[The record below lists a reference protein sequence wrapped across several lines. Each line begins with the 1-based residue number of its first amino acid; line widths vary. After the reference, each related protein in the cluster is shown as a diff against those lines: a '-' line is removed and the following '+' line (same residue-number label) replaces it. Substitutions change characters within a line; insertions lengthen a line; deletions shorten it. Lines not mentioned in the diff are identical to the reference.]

1 MTQQAGACR
10 TGVYTL
16 PARQTRAV
24 NLAGQAGVFPRRA
37 GRHHGCRAR
46 EWIMSKKKEGTV
58 LSLDTEKEKALSNA
72 LSGIARSF
80 GEGAIMRMSE
90 QSRKNIDVIPTGS
103 LAVDVALGIGGLPRG
118 RIVEIYG
125 PESSGKTT
133 LALHAIA
140 NAQKLGGVAVL
151 IDAEHAF
158 DPQYGRKLGIDMDR
172 LYVSQPDYGEQA
184 LDIAESLI
192 HSNAVDIIVVD
203 SVAALVPKAELEG
216 EMGDQQMGLLAR
228 MMSKAMRKLTAACNR
243 SRTCLVMINQV
254 REKIGVMFGNPET
267 TTGGRALK
275 FFASQRIEVRRTTQI
290 KEGEESIG
298 VGAKITVVK
307 NKLAP
312 PFKRCEVEIYFGRGI
327 SYLNDLMT
335 FGLELGLIQRSG
347 NWHTYGDVKL
357 GNGKTNALEFLRDK
371 ANIDLF
377 KKLETEVKAALFA
390 PAEEAAATEAA

>member
-1 MTQQAGACR
+1 M
-10 TGVYTL
+10 
-16 PARQTRAV
+16 
-24 NLAGQAGVFPRRA
+24 N
-37 GRHHGCRAR
+37 
-46 EWIMSKKKEGTV
+46 
-58 LSLDTEKEKALSNA
+58 TEKEKALQNA
-72 LSGIARSF
+72 LAGIARQF
-80 GEGAIMRMSE
+80 GEGSIIRMSE

-103 LAVDVALGIGGLPRG
+103 LAVDVALGVGGLPRG

-133 LALHAIA
+133 LALQAIA
-140 NAQKLGGVAVL
+140 NAQKLGGTAVL

-158 DPQYGRKLGIDMDR
+158 DPVYGRKLGIDMDR

-216 EMGDQQMGLLAR
+216 EMGDTQMGLLAR
-228 MMSKAMRKLTAACNR
+228 MMSKAMRKLTAASNR

-275 FFASQRIEVRRTTQI
+275 FFASQRIEVRRTAQI
-290 KEGEESIG
+290 KSGDESIG
-298 VGAKITVVK
+298 VGARVTVAK

-327 SYLNDLMT
+327 SYLNDLLT
-335 FGLELGLIQRSG
+335 FAVQLGLVQRSG
-347 NWHTYGDVKL
+347 NWHSFGEVKL
-357 GNGKTNALEFLRDK
+357 GNGKANALEFLRDK
-371 ANIDLF
+371 ENRDVF
-377 KKLETEVKAALFA
+377 KKLEAEVKAALF
-390 PAEEAAATEAA
+390 PPEQERDTSAA

>member
-1 MTQQAGACR
+1 M
-10 TGVYTL
+10 
-16 PARQTRAV
+16 AR
-24 NLAGQAGVFPRRA
+24 
-37 GRHHGCRAR
+37 
-46 EWIMSKKKEGTV
+46 KDKEGSVTPIHA
-58 LSLDTEKEKALSNA
+58 EREKALDNA
-72 LSGIARSF
+72 LTGIARNF

-90 QSRKNIDVIPTGS
+90 QSRKQVEVISTGS

-140 NAQKLGGVAVL
+140 NAQRAGGNAVL

-158 DPQYGRKLGIDMDR
+158 DPGYGRKLGIDMDR
-172 LYVSQPDYGEQA
+172 LWVSQPDYGEQA
-184 LDIAESLI
+184 LDIAEALI

-203 SVAALVPKAELEG
+203 SVAALVPRAELEG

-254 REKIGVMFGNPET
+254 REKVGVMFGSPEV

-275 FFASQRIEVRRTTQI
+275 FFASQRIEVRRMAQI
-290 KEGEESIG
+290 KEGEDSIG
-298 VGAKITVVK
+298 VGAKVTVSK

-312 PFKRCEVEIYFGRGI
+312 PFKRAEIEIYFGRGV
-327 SYLNDLMT
+327 SWLNDVLN
-335 FGLELGLIQRSG
+335 FGQQLGLVTKSG
-347 NWHTYGDVKL
+347 NWLSYGEVKL
-357 GNGKTNALEFLRDK
+357 GNGKGNALEFLRDA
-371 ANIDLF
+371 ANKDVRQ
-377 KKLETEVKAALFA
+377 KLESEVKAALFA
-390 PAEEAAATEAA
+390 PTEEAQNQAA

>member
-1 MTQQAGACR
+1 
-10 TGVYTL
+10 
-16 PARQTRAV
+16 
-24 NLAGQAGVFPRRA
+24 
-37 GRHHGCRAR
+37 
-46 EWIMSKKKEGTV
+46 MSKKKDNV
-58 LSLDTEKEKALSNA
+58 LSLNAEKEKALQNA
-72 LSGIARSF
+72 LSGIARQF
-80 GEGAIMRMSE
+80 GEGSIMRMSE
-90 QSRKNIDVIPTGS
+90 QSKKNIDVIPTGS
-103 LAVDVALGIGGLPRG
+103 LAVDVALGVGGLPRG

-133 LALHAIA
+133 LALQAIA
-140 NAQKLGGVAVL
+140 NAQKLGGTAVL

-172 LYVSQPDYGEQA
+172 LWVSQPDYGEQA

-228 MMSKAMRKLTAACNR
+228 MMSKALRKLTAASNR

-275 FFASQRIEVRRTTQI
+275 FFASQRIEVRRTAQI
-290 KEGEESIG
+290 KEGEDSVG
-298 VGAKITVVK
+298 VGARVTVVK

-312 PFKRCEVEIYFGRGI
+312 PFKRCEVEIYFGKGI
-327 SYLNDLMT
+327 SYLNDLLN
-335 FGLELGLIQRSG
+335 FGLQLGLVQRSG
-347 NWHTYGDVKL
+347 NWHSYGEVKL
-357 GNGKTNALEFLRDK
+357 GNGKANALEFLRDK
-371 ANIDLF
+371 GNLDVF
-377 KKLETEVKAALFA
+377 KKLETEVKAALFS
-390 PAEEAAATEAA
+390 PPEEATQAEVA

>member
-1 MTQQAGACR
+1 MASTGSEVMAKKTKSGA
-10 TGVYTL
+10 
-16 PARQTRAV
+16 Q
-24 NLAGQAGVFPRRA
+24 
-37 GRHHGCRAR
+37 
-46 EWIMSKKKEGTV
+46 V
-58 LSLDTEKEKALSNA
+58 LSISAEKEKALENVLA
-72 LSGIARSF
+72 GITRQF
-80 GEGAIMRMSE
+80 GDGSIIRMSE

-103 LAVDVALGIGGLPRG
+103 LAVDVALGVGGLPRG

-133 LALHAIA
+133 LALQAIA
-140 NAQKLGGVAVL
+140 NAQRMGGTAVL

-228 MMSKAMRKLTAACNR
+228 MMSKAMRKLTAASNR
-243 SRTCLVMINQV
+243 SRTCLVLINQV

-267 TTGGRALK
+267 TTGGRAIK
-275 FFASQRIEVRRTTQI
+275 FFASQRIEVRRTAQI
-290 KEGEESIG
+290 KEGDESIG
-298 VGAKITVVK
+298 VGARVTVVK

-312 PFKRCEVEIYFGRGI
+312 PFKRCEVEIYFGKGI
-327 SYLNDLMT
+327 SYLNDLLN
-335 FGLELGLIQRSG
+335 FGVQLGLIQRSG
-347 NWHTYGDVKL
+347 NWHSIGDIKL
-357 GNGKTNALEFLRDK
+357 GNGKGNALEFLRAPENRDVY
-371 ANIDLF
+371 
-377 KKLETEVKAALFA
+377 KKLEVEVKAALFPPPEQEA
-390 PAEEAAATEAA
+390 PKQTEVA

>member
-1 MTQQAGACR
+1 MSQKKQKG
-10 TGVYTL
+10 GVI
-16 PARQTRAV
+16 PIA
-24 NLAGQAGVFPRRA
+24 
-37 GRHHGCRAR
+37 
-46 EWIMSKKKEGTV
+46 S
-58 LSLDTEKEKALSNA
+58 EKEKALKNA
-72 LSGIARSF
+72 ISGIERTF

-90 QSRKNIDVIPTGS
+90 QSKKNIPTIPTGS
-103 LAVDVALGIGGLPRG
+103 LAIDVATGVGGLARG

-133 LALHAIA
+133 VALQAIA
-140 NAQKLGGVAVL
+140 NAQKAGGAAVL

-158 DPQYGRKLGIDMDR
+158 DPVYGRKLGIDMER
-172 LYVSQPDYGEQA
+172 LWVAQPDFGEQA

-228 MMSKAMRKLTAACNR
+228 MMSKAMRKLTAASNR

-275 FFASQRIEVRRTTQI
+275 FFASQRIEVRRTARI
-290 KEGEESIG
+290 KEGEESVG
-298 VGAKITVVK
+298 VGARVTVVK

-312 PFKRCEVEIYFGRGI
+312 PFKRCEVEIYFGKGI
-327 SYLNDLMT
+327 SYLNDVLN
-335 FGLELGLIQRSG
+335 FAVQLGIIQRSG
-347 NWHTYGDVKL
+347 NWYSYGEIKL
-357 GNGKTNALEFLRDK
+357 GNGKSNAMEFLRRKENHD
-371 ANIDLF
+371 IY
-377 KKLETEVKAALFA
+377 KKLEAEVKAALFA
-390 PAEEAAATEAA
+390 PPAEETEQAA

>member
-1 MTQQAGACR
+1 
-10 TGVYTL
+10 
-16 PARQTRAV
+16 
-24 NLAGQAGVFPRRA
+24 
-37 GRHHGCRAR
+37 
-46 EWIMSKKKEGTV
+46 MSKKKDSKPV
-58 LSLDTEKEKALSNA
+58 LSLNAEKEKALQNA
-72 LSGIARSF
+72 LSGIARQF
-80 GEGAIMRMSE
+80 GEGSIMRMSE
-90 QSRKNIDVIPTGS
+90 QSKKNIDVIPTGS
-103 LAVDVALGIGGLPRG
+103 LAVDVALGVGGLPRG

-133 LALHAIA
+133 LALQAIA
-140 NAQKLGGVAVL
+140 SAQKLGGTAVL

-172 LYVSQPDYGEQA
+172 LWVSQPDYGEQA

-228 MMSKAMRKLTAACNR
+228 MMSKALRKLTAASNR

-275 FFASQRIEVRRTTQI
+275 FFASQRIEVRRTAQI
-290 KEGEESIG
+290 KNGDESVG
-298 VGAKITVVK
+298 VGARVTVVK

-312 PFKRCEVEIYFGRGI
+312 PFKRCEVEIYFGKGI
-327 SYLNDLMT
+327 SYLNDLLN
-335 FGLELGLIQRSG
+335 FAVQLGIMQRSG
-347 NWHTYGDVKL
+347 NWHSYGDVKL
-357 GNGKTNALEFLRDK
+357 GNGKANTLEFLRDK
-371 ANIDLF
+371 ANLDVF
-377 KKLETEVKAALFA
+377 KKLESEVKAALFA
-390 PAEEAAATEAA
+390 PPEEATQMEVA

>member
-1 MTQQAGACR
+1 MA
-10 TGVYTL
+10 
-16 PARQTRAV
+16 
-24 NLAGQAGVFPRRA
+24 
-37 GRHHGCRAR
+37 
-46 EWIMSKKKEGTV
+46 KKNKDEANV
-58 LSLDTEKEKALSNA
+58 LSLTSEKEKALQNA
-72 LSGIARSF
+72 LAGITRSF
-80 GEGAIMRMSE
+80 GDGAIMRMSE

-103 LAVDVALGIGGLPRG
+103 LAVDVALGVGGLPRG

-133 LALHAIA
+133 LALQAIA
-140 NAQKLGGVAVL
+140 NAQKLGGTAVL

-158 DPQYGRKLGIDMDR
+158 DPQYGRKLGIDMEK

-228 MMSKAMRKLTAACNR
+228 MMSKALRKLTAASNR

-275 FFASQRIEVRRTTQI
+275 FFASQRIEVRRTAQI
-290 KEGEESIG
+290 KEGDESVG
-298 VGAKITVVK
+298 VGARVTIVK

-327 SYLNDLMT
+327 SYLNDLLN
-335 FGLELGLIQRSG
+335 FGVQLGLVQRSG
-347 NWHTYGDVKL
+347 NWHSFGDVKL
-357 GNGKTNALEFLRDK
+357 GNGKGNALEFLRDK
-371 ANIDLF
+371 ANLDVF
-377 KKLETEVKAALFA
+377 KKLEIEVKAALFPPLEEEA
-390 PAEEAAATEAA
+390 PATTEVA

>member
-1 MTQQAGACR
+1 
-10 TGVYTL
+10 
-16 PARQTRAV
+16 
-24 NLAGQAGVFPRRA
+24 
-37 GRHHGCRAR
+37 
-46 EWIMSKKKEGTV
+46 MSKKKVPANV
-58 LSLDTEKEKALSNA
+58 LSLSSEKEKALQNA
-72 LSGIARSF
+72 LSGIARQF
-80 GEGAIMRMSE
+80 GEGSIMRMSE

-103 LAVDVALGIGGLPRG
+103 LAVDVALGVGGLPRG

-133 LALHAIA
+133 LALQAIA
-140 NAQKLGGVAVL
+140 QAQKLGGTAVL

-172 LYVSQPDYGEQA
+172 LWVSQPDYGEQA

-228 MMSKAMRKLTAACNR
+228 MMSKALRKLTAASNR

-275 FFASQRIEVRRTTQI
+275 FFASQRIEVRRTAQI

-298 VGAKITVVK
+298 VGARVTIVK

-312 PFKRCEVEIYFGRGI
+312 PFKRCEVEIYFGKGI
-327 SYLNDLMT
+327 SYLNDLLN
-335 FGLELGLIQRSG
+335 FAVQLGIMQRSG
-347 NWHTYGDVKL
+347 NWHSYGEVKL
-357 GNGKTNALEFLRDK
+357 GNGKANALEFLRDK
-371 ANIDLF
+371 ANIEIYR
-377 KKLETEVKAALFA
+377 KLETEVKAALFN
-390 PAEEAAATEAA
+390 PPEETVEVEAA

>member
-1 MTQQAGACR
+1 MD
-10 TGVYTL
+10 
-16 PARQTRAV
+16 
-24 NLAGQAGVFPRRA
+24 
-37 GRHHGCRAR
+37 
-46 EWIMSKKKEGTV
+46 S
-58 LSLDTEKEKALSNA
+58 EKEKALQNA
-72 LSGIARSF
+72 LTGIARQF
-80 GEGAIMRMSE
+80 GEGSIMRMSE

-103 LAVDVALGIGGLPRG
+103 LAVDVALGVGGLPRG

-133 LALHAIA
+133 LALQAIA
-140 NAQKLGGVAVL
+140 NAQKLGGTAVL

-158 DPQYGRKLGIDMDR
+158 DPQYGRKLGIDMER

-228 MMSKAMRKLTAACNR
+228 MMSKALRKLTAASNR

-275 FFASQRIEVRRTTQI
+275 FFASQRIEVRRTAQI
-290 KEGEESIG
+290 KEGEESVG
-298 VGAKITVVK
+298 VGARVTVVK

-312 PFKRCEVEIYFGRGI
+312 PFKRCEVEIYFGKGI
-327 SYLNDLMT
+327 SYLNDLLN
-335 FGLELGLIQRSG
+335 FAVHLGIMQRSG
-347 NWHTYGDVKL
+347 NWHSYGEVKL
-357 GNGKTNALEFLRDK
+357 GNGKANALEFLRDK
-371 ANIDLF
+371 ANIEVYR
-377 KKLETEVKAALFA
+377 KLEAEVKAALF
-390 PAEEAAATEAA
+390 PPPEEAIEVEAA